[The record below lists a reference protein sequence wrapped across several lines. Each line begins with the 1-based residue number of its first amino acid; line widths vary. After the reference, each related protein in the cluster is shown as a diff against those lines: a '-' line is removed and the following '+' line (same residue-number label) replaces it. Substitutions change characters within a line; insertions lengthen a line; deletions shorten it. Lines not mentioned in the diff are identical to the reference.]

1 MVTFF
6 HVSTSASVRGR
17 GQPKDSRLG
26 YPERTRLN
34 SKIDCIVLKWASPCI
49 AAWGPNA
56 GQGRPAAQNSP
67 SAHGVASTRPSQAPP
82 TSAKAFHRSDTPP
95 GLQPAP
101 SRWEAAVGRAAPI
114 TRAVRISRT
123 SRGVICP
130 HGPSPLPTSPNRPTR
145 RAPPCHQSNFAN
157 IGGSLQRSMSL
168 IDGKAES
175 SHLPFP
181 RPSGMRSCEVWG
193 ANGRA
198 CTRVHACVHVGGTW
212 TSTSQPSSQSS
223 MWPVAARGEG
233 RGGIVAKRERGLV
246 WNGRRAGVTTPGTH
260 RPSANVRGRQV

>member
-1 MVTFF
+1 MPGGLERRCTGPAPPHAFNSAIPAILQLQTLESVHPPCFPRPRRRRVEVVTFF

-157 IGGSLQRSMSL
+157 IGGSLQLSL
-168 IDGKAES
+168 I
-175 SHLPFP
+175 H
-181 RPSGMRSCEVWG
+181 
-193 ANGRA
+193 
-198 CTRVHACVHVGGTW
+198 
-212 TSTSQPSSQSS
+212 
-223 MWPVAARGEG
+223 
-233 RGGIVAKRERGLV
+233 I
-246 WNGRRAGVTTPGTH
+246 
-260 RPSANVRGRQV
+260 